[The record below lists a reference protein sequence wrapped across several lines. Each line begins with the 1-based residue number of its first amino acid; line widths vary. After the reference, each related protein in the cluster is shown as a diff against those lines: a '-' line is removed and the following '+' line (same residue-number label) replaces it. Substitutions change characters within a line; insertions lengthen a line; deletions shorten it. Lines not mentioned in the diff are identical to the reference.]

1 MKVQGAGGEGRESDV
16 EEVDWEQGL
25 RKRRAEL
32 TAGQFLGGAPVWR
45 APVVG
50 CTVSLNRYDEPF
62 IPVNAALCGDRV
74 LNQIKMRSQLGWA
87 LIHHV

>member
-1 MKVQGAGGEGRESDV
+1 MERERESDV

-32 TAGQFLGGAPVWR
+32 TAGQFPGGAPVWR

-50 CTVSLNRYDEPF
+50 
-62 IPVNAALCGDRV
+62 
-74 LNQIKMRSQLGWA
+74 
-87 LIHHV
+87 